1 MLQMMAVVPETTI
14 TTEYG
19 TRKITKRTGD

>member
-1 MLQMMAVVPETTI
+1 MMAVVPETTI